1 MKLVVG
7 LVGNATGCGVCRCA
21 NGLEVE
27 AAPEGLESNDDEDND
42 DEQYIKRNL
51 PRTCGHVDTTS
62 AMQTT
67 LPRPC
72 GQPYLG
78 HADTPTP
85 EMRTTPTSVM
95 QKRPTAAM
103 RMLHASDVR
112 TRPTSEMRARPTL
125 DVRTLP
131 TSVMRMFPTSDMRT
145 RPTSDMRMWRLFVD

>member
-1 MKLVVG
+1 MTKGSKTTKAAKWLKELVVHGYSGVSRRRGGVMKLVVG

-27 AAPEGLESNDDEDND
+27 AAPEGLESNNDEDND

-72 GQPYLG
+72 GVIP
-78 HADTPTP
+78 
-85 EMRTTPTSVM
+85 
-95 QKRPTAAM
+95 
-103 RMLHASDVR
+103 
-112 TRPTSEMRARPTL
+112 
-125 DVRTLP
+125 
-131 TSVMRMFPTSDMRT
+131 
-145 RPTSDMRMWRLFVD
+145 